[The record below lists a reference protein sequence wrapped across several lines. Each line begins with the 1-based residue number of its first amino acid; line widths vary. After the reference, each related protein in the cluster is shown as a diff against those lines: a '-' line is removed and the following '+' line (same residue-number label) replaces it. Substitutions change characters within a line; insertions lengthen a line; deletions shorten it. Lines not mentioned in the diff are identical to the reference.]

1 MKFSCR
7 FSLAG
12 AYDEAPARAIGIGLV
27 GAENVRHGAGNVR
40 LPSQQEVDGEPA
52 PKAIKLRKPDRRGRP
67 VETHRQHGRTA
78 NHIWRHARKSGRRSP
93 MTAHATR
100 RKGALLQR
108 FMACHVLSCGGCA
121 RRCDP
126 VDPLFS
132 VRSWRRIP
140 HVHANHP
147 CPAFLSF
154 PGSTGMELALTGSTA
169 ALRNSMDV
177 ICQSLASR
185 EKQA

>member
-1 MKFSCR
+1 MKHLSERSASVLLVQKTSGTVQETSGF
-7 FSLAG
+7 
-12 AYDEAPARAIGIGLV
+12 PARRKWL
-27 GAENVRHGAGNVR
+27 ESLH
-40 LPSQQEVDGEPA
+40 Q
-52 PKAIKLRKPDRRGRP
+52 KAKKLRKPDRRGRP
-67 VETHRQHGRTA
+67 VEKHRQHGRTA
-78 NHIWRHARKSGRRSP
+78 NHIWRHALRSGRRSP

-108 FMACHVLSCGGCA
+108 FTACHVLSCSGCA

-126 VDPLFS
+126 VDPPFS

>member
-1 MKFSCR
+1 MK
-7 FSLAG
+7 
-12 AYDEAPARAIGIGLV
+12 GLSRYAQTV
-27 GAENVRHGAGNVR
+27 LVQKTSGTVQKRSAV
-40 LPSQQEVDGEPA
+40 PSPQEVNFGLA
-52 PKAIKLRKPDRRGRP
+52 PKAANLRKPDRRGRP

-78 NHIWRHARKSGRRSP
+78 NHIWRHALRSGRRSP

-100 RKGALLQR
+100 RKGALLPR
-108 FMACHVLSCGGCA
+108 YTACHVLSCSGCA

-126 VDPLFS
+126 VDPPFS
-132 VRSWRRIP
+132 ARSWRRIS

-147 CPAFLSF
+147 CAAFLSF

-177 ICQSLASR
+177 ICQS
-185 EKQA
+185 